1 MTDNKLQLN
10 PAKLIFSFASQTF
23 IQIMVLQGPQG
34 ILTGEVSGSH

>member
-23 IQIMVLQGPQG
+23 IQIMALQGLQG
-34 ILTGEVSGSH
+34 ILTGEVFGSH